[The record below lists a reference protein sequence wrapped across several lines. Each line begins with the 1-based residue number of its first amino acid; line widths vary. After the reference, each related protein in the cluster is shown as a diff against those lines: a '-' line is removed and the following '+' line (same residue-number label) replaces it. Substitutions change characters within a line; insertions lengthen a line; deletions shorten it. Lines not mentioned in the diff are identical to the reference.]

1 MSERIDVAII
11 GAGLAGLSCAKELK
25 RNNINFH
32 IFEASES
39 VGGRVKTDNID
50 GFLLDRG
57 FQLYNPSYSEGIK
70 ILDYEKLN
78 LKSFT
83 PGIAIRDNS
92 KLRVIVDPFRSTEFK
107 FNFLTQTPGSIREK
121 LGLISYFLKYLIQS
135 DAQIAISKDI
145 SSLEALNSS
154 KINKKLLN
162 KVLKPFLQGVFLES
176 NLATSRKFLD
186 SVLKTFL
193 KGTPCVPEKGM
204 QQIPLQLA
212 ESIGFE
218 NITFNSKVEKLHE
231 NTIYMNNREI
241 KTKKIVVA
249 TDPLQAISWL
259 NLPTKQMNSVTTWY
273 FKADQEVANLLN
285 SLPILF
291 VDGQNLG
298 PLTNAVVLTNASK
311 TYAPKG
317 EVLVSA
323 SSIYPFEN
331 SSIDEVKNHCAK
343 LFGVNT
349 TEWELI
355 KKYEIKE
362 ALPQMYPPFTLIDS
376 NKITDDLY
384 VCGDHRA
391 TSSINGAFLSGRNA
405 ATLVKVSLGL

>member
-1 MSERIDVAII
+1 MSEQIDVAII

-121 LGLISYFLKYLIQS
+121 LGLISYFLRYLIQS

-145 SSLEALNSS
+145 SSLGALNSS
-154 KINKKLLN
+154 KINKNLLN

-231 NTIYMNNREI
+231 NTIYINNREI
-241 KTKKIVVA
+241 KAKKIVVA

-349 TEWELI
+349 TKWEII

>member
-1 MSERIDVAII
+1 MSEQLDVAII

-25 RNNINFH
+25 RNKVNFH

-39 VGGRVKTDNID
+39 VGGRIKTDNID

-57 FQLYNPSYSEGIK
+57 FQLYNPSYSEGKK

-83 PGIAIRDNS
+83 PGVAIRDNN
-92 KLRVIVDPFRSTEFK
+92 KLRVITDPLRSTEFK
-107 FNFLTQTPGSIREK
+107 YNFITQTPGSLREK
-121 LGLISYFLKYLIQS
+121 IGLITYFLKYLIQS
-135 DAQIAISKDI
+135 DAQIAISKDV
-145 SSLEALNSS
+145 STLVALNSS
-154 KINKKLLN
+154 KINKDLLN
-162 KVLKPFLQGVFLES
+162 KLLRPFLQGVFLES
-176 NLATSRKFLD
+176 NLDTSRKFLD
-186 SVLKTFL
+186 TVLKTFL
-193 KGTPCVPEKGM
+193 RGTPSVPEKGM
-204 QQIPLQLA
+204 QQIPIQIA

-218 NITFNSKVEKLHE
+218 NITFNSKVGKIRENSFIVNGEK
-231 NTIYMNNREI
+231 IQA
-241 KTKKIVVA
+241 KKIVVA
-249 TDPLQAISWL
+249 TDPLQAITWL
-259 NLPTKQMNSVTTWY
+259 NLPTKKMNSVSTWY
-273 FKADQEVANLLN
+273 FKANQEVANLLN

-311 TYAPKG
+311 TYAPKD

-323 SSIYPFEN
+323 SSIYPFED
-331 SSIDEVKNHCAK
+331 STVEEVKKHCAK

-349 TEWELI
+349 SDWELI
-355 KKYEIKE
+355 KKYEIKQ
-362 ALPQMYPPFTLIDS
+362 ALPQMLPPFSLIDS
-376 NKITDDLY
+376 NKVSDDLY

-391 TSSINGAFLSGRNA
+391 SSSINGALLSGRNT

>member
-1 MSERIDVAII
+1 MPEQIDVAII

-25 RNNINFH
+25 RNKIDFH
-32 IFEASES
+32 IFESSES

-57 FQLYNPSYSEGIK
+57 FQLYNPSYSEGMK

-83 PGIAIRDNS
+83 PGVAIRDKN
-92 KLRVIVDPFRSTEFK
+92 KLRVITDPFRSTEFK
-107 FNFLTQTPGSIREK
+107 YNFLTQTPGSFREK

-145 SSLEALNSS
+145 STLQALNSS
-154 KINKKLLN
+154 KINKNLLN
-162 KVLKPFLQGVFLES
+162 KLLRPFLQGVFLES
-176 NLATSRKFLD
+176 NLDTSRKFLD
-186 SVLKTFL
+186 TVLKTFL
-193 KGTPCVPEKGM
+193 KGTPSVPEKGM
-204 QQIPLQLA
+204 QQIALQLA
-212 ESIGFE
+212 ESIGPE
-218 NITFNSKVEKLHE
+218 NISLNSKVEKFNE
-231 NTIYMNNREI
+231 NTIFLDSKEI
-241 KTKKIVVA
+241 KAKKIVVA
-249 TDPLQAISWL
+249 TDPSQAISWL
-259 NLPTKQMNSVTTWY
+259 KLPMKKMNSVSTWY
-273 FKADQEVANLLN
+273 FKANQEVANLLN

-311 TYAPKG
+311 SYAPKD

-331 SSIDEVKNHCAK
+331 STTEEIKNHCAK
-343 LFGVNT
+343 LFGVDT
-349 TEWELI
+349 TNWELI
-355 KKYEIKE
+355 RKYEIKE

-376 NKITDDLY
+376 NKITEDLF

>member
-1 MSERIDVAII
+1 MSEQIDVAII
-11 GAGLAGLSCAKELK
+11 GAGLAGLSCAKELQ
-25 RNNINFH
+25 RNRINFH
-32 IFEASES
+32 IFESTES
-39 VGGRVKTDNID
+39 VGGRVKTDNVN

-57 FQLYNPSYSEGIK
+57 FQLYNPSYAEGKK

-83 PGIAIRDNS
+83 PGVAIRDNN
-92 KLRVIVDPFRSTEFK
+92 KLRVITDPFRSTEFR

-121 LGLISYFLKYLIQS
+121 IGILSYFLKYLIQS

-145 SSLEALNSS
+145 STLDALNSS
-154 KINKKLLN
+154 KINKDLLN
-162 KVLKPFLQGVFLES
+162 KLLRPFLQGVFLES
-176 NLATSRKFLD
+176 NLETSRKFLD
-186 SVLKTFL
+186 TVLKTFL
-193 KGTPCVPEKGM
+193 KGTPSVPEKGM
-204 QQIPLQLA
+204 QQIPLQIA
-212 ESIGFE
+212 ESIGVE
-218 NITFNSKVEKLHE
+218 NITLNSKVEKISE
-231 NTIYMNNREI
+231 NAIYVNGKEI
-241 KTKKIVVA
+241 KAKKIVVA

-259 NLPTKQMNSVTTWY
+259 NLPIKKMNSVSTWY
-273 FKADQEVANLLN
+273 FKASQEVANLLN

-291 VDGQNLG
+291 VDAQNLG

-311 TYAPKG
+311 AYAPQN

-323 SSIYPFEN
+323 SGILPFEQ
-331 SSIDEVKNHCAK
+331 SSTAEVKKHCSK
-343 LFGVNT
+343 LFGVDTSN
-349 TEWELI
+349 WELI

-362 ALPQMYPPFTLIDS
+362 ALPQMKPPFTLIDS
-376 NKITDDLY
+376 NKITENLY